1 MLIFDQL
8 KKDDP
13 RLRAV
18 AIMFLA
24 GLALLLGGL
33 WWVQVVSGRHYQA
46 NLEDQSFRTVRIPAV
61 RGKITDRNGVP
72 LAENRPSYSL
82 SLYFEELRKP
92 FDAAYMREVTRA
104 RAELK
109 RKAEER
115 EKALGRRLTKTERK
129 EFILVAKDKLALR
142 QNARLE
148 TASNVVSR
156 ISERL
161 REPLVFDNARFER
174 HYQTRLIMPYPVLT
188 DLTPTQIARFQ
199 EQSTSLPG
207 ADIEMQSTRI
217 YPFGQLAAHVLG
229 YLKPDD
235 SSAEGEESF
244 FSYRLPDYRGL
255 VGVEG
260 GHDRELRGAAGAKS
274 VLVNNVGYRQSE
286 QIWSPAEPGRD
297 VILTIDAQIQRA
309 AETALQGGVFGAA
322 TTGAVVVLQVQTGD
336 ILAMASSPT
345 FNPNLFVPRI
355 TRDEYMRIKSHRAEM
370 NLATQE
376 NFAPGSIFKIVVGL
390 AALEAGLNPEEVY
403 RAPAN
408 PAEPNNACY
417 YIGNRPI
424 RDTAPPG
431 DYQFRRALKLSSNSY
446 FIHAGL
452 RTGIQ
457 KIVELGRRFHFGE
470 RSGLTT
476 RQEVA
481 GYFPPLERIRSGWT
495 DGNTANVCIGQDP
508 ILATPL
514 QIAVMTAAI
523 ANGGKVLWPRLVDR
537 IESQDVSVQGGG
549 QIFQQGSVRDELKV
563 RPESLK
569 VLHGAMLADVEDADG
584 TGKEAA
590 VEGLRI
596 CGKTGTAQ
604 IKDEH
609 GKKTGQ
615 TTWFASFAP
624 YGSPRYAVVVMVV
637 DGASGGK
644 TCAPIAG
651 KIYRT
656 ILERERAPAEKTANM
671 AKFD

>member
-8 KKDDP
+8 KKNDP

-18 AIMFLA
+18 AVMVLT
-24 GLALLLGGL
+24 GLVLLLGGL

-46 NLEDQSFRTVRIPAV
+46 NLEDQSFRTVRMPAV

-72 LAENRPSYSL
+72 LAENRPTYNL

-92 FDAAYMREVTRA
+92 FDAAYVKQVTRA

-115 EKALGRRLTKTERK
+115 EKALGRRLTKAERR
-129 EFILVAKDKLALR
+129 EFILGTKAKQALR

-148 TASNVVSR
+148 IASNVVSR

-161 REPLVFDNARFER
+161 REPLIFDGARFER
-174 HYQTRLIMPYPVLT
+174 HYQTRLVLPYPVLT

-207 ADIEMQSTRI
+207 ADIEMLSTRV
-217 YPFGQLAAHVLG
+217 YPFDQLAAHVLG
-229 YLKPDD
+229 YLKFDD

-244 FSYRLPDYRGL
+244 FSYRLPDYRGR
-255 VGVEG
+255 VGVESG
-260 GHDRELRGAAGAKS
+260 FDRELRGAAGAKS

-286 QIWSPAEPGRD
+286 QIWSPAEPGRE
-297 VILTIDAQIQRA
+297 VILTLDAQIQRA
-309 AETALQGGVFGAA
+309 AESALQSVSGPGTRGAA
-322 TTGAVVVLQVQTGD
+322 VVLQVQTGD

-345 FNPNLFVPRI
+345 FNPNYFVQGM
-355 TRDEYMRIKSHRAEM
+355 THAEYGRMVNQRAEM

-376 NFAPGSIFKIVVGL
+376 NYAPGSIFKLVVGL
-390 AALEAGLNPEEVY
+390 AALEAGLNPEEIY

-408 PAEPNNACY
+408 PAEPNNACFY
-417 YIGNRPI
+417 LGNRPI

-452 RTGIQ
+452 RIGVQRI
-457 KIVELGRRFHFGE
+457 IELGHRFHLGE
-470 RSGLTT
+470 RCGLNT

-481 GYFPPLERIRSGWT
+481 GYFPPEERLRSGWS

-537 IESQDVSVQGGG
+537 IESSVLSAPGES
-549 QIFQQGSVRDELKV
+549 QIFRQGWVRDELKV
-563 RPESLK
+563 RPENLK
-569 VLHGAMLADVEDADG
+569 ILHGAMLADVEDADG

-590 VEGLRI
+590 VPGLRI

-604 IKDEH
+604 VQNTQ

-624 YGSPRYAVVVMVV
+624 FGSPRYAVVVMVE

-644 TCAPIAG
+644 TCAPVAG
-651 KIYRT
+651 KIYRA
-656 ILERERAPAEKTANM
+656 ILERERAPAEKPANLVRLN
-671 AKFD
+671 

>member
-13 RLRAV
+13 RLRGVAV
-18 AIMFLA
+18 MVLA
-24 GLALLLGGL
+24 GVFLLLGGL
-33 WWVQVVSGRHYQA
+33 WWVQVVSGRHYQT

-61 RGKITDRNGVP
+61 RGKITDRNGLP
-72 LAENRPSYSL
+72 LAENRPTYNL

-92 FDAAYMREVTRA
+92 FDNAYLGEITRS

-109 RKAEER
+109 QKAEER

-129 EFILVAKDKLALR
+129 EFVLSAKEKLALR
-142 QNARLE
+142 QKARSQV
-148 TASNVVSR
+148 ASNVVSR

-161 REPLVFDNARFER
+161 REPLIFDAARFEK
-174 HYQTRLIMPYPVLT
+174 HYQTRLALPYPVLT

-199 EQSTSLPG
+199 EQSTSLLG
-207 ADIEMQSTRI
+207 ADIEMLSTRV
-217 YPFGQLAAHVLG
+217 YPYDQLAAHVLG
-229 YLKPDD
+229 YLRRDD

-244 FSYRLPDYRGL
+244 FSYRLPDYRGR

-260 GHDRELRGAAGAKS
+260 GYDRELRGAAGAKS

-286 QIWSPAEPGRD
+286 QIWSPTEPGGN

-309 AETALQGGVFGAA
+309 AEAALNGVFGPT
-322 TTGAVVVLQVQTGD
+322 TTGAVVVVQVQTGD

-345 FNPNLFVPRI
+345 FNPNLFVERMTHEEYQRI
-355 TRDEYMRIKSHRAEM
+355 VQYRAEM
-370 NLATQE
+370 NLATQD
-376 NFAPGSIFKIVVGL
+376 NFAPGSIFKMVVGL
-390 AALEAGLNPEEVY
+390 AALDAGLNPEQIY
-403 RAPAN
+403 HAPAN
-408 PAEPNNACY
+408 PAEPDKACY
-417 YIGNRPI
+417 YIGSRPI

-452 RTGIQ
+452 GVGVQ
-457 KIVELGRRFHFGE
+457 KIVELGHRFHLGE
-470 RSGLTT
+470 RFGLTT

-481 GYFPPLERIRSGWT
+481 GYFPPAQRLGSGWT

-508 ILATPL
+508 ILVTPL

-537 IESQDVSVQGGG
+537 IEFQDASTHGEPRTFRQGW
-549 QIFQQGSVRDELKV
+549 VRDELPV

-569 VLHGAMLADVEDADG
+569 ILHGAMLADVEDADG
-584 TGKEAA
+584 TGRDAA
-590 VEGLRI
+590 VPGLRI

-604 IKDEH
+604 VKNEQ
-609 GKKTGQ
+609 GVKTGQ

-624 YGSPRYAVVVMVV
+624 FGSPRYAVVVMVV
-637 DGASGGK
+637 NGASGGK
-644 TCAPIAG
+644 TCAPVAG
-651 KIYRT
+651 KVYRA
-656 ILERERAPAEKTANM
+656 ILERERNPAEKAPSLAGAN
-671 AKFD
+671 